1 MAIRN
6 VLAFIAVRDID
17 AAIRWYK
24 MLLGREPDT
33 QPMQGLAEWQFEAGG
48 WLQVHENKQLAGRSS
63 VTFVETDVDD
73 RIKQLQRAGIEPKSV
88 VRGEQVSLAIITDPD
103 GNQIVFAHGKG
114 EKHRAVN
121 GEATA
126 SL

>member
-6 VLAFIAVRDID
+6 VLAFVAVRDIE

-33 QPMQGLAEWQFEAGG
+33 QPMKGLAEWQFEAGG

-88 VRGEQVSLAIITDPD
+88 MRGDQVSVVIITDLD
-103 GNQIVFAHGKG
+103 GNQMVFAQGKG
-114 EKHRAVN
+114 ENHRAVD

-126 SL
+126 PA

>member
-6 VLAFIAVRDID
+6 VLAFVAVREIE
-17 AAIRWYK
+17 AAIRWYM

-33 QPMQGLAEWQFEAGG
+33 QPMKGLAEWQFEAGG

-88 VRGEQVSLAIITDPD
+88 VRGEQVSVAIITDPD
-103 GNQIVFAHGKG
+103 GNQIVFAHGNG

-126 SL
+126 SP